1 MEHPSIPFNIRSI
14 VQASNMFFQNE
25 NMRNLNQEKL
35 EMLFWALDRMAIRNT
50 GRTFTRG
57 TYVRFIDYPTTMLV
71 HNLIYNLGYPEDK
84 TTKYFNENV
93 SFDDHGS
100 LIEVREK
107 DTEHLSQVDIM
118 LINKVADHFANFTD
132 EDMHKLMKGYPES
145 SFNGEIVIDMKSFF
159 ENPDIDN
166 DFFFVDD
173 EVLEAARW
181 TYDEIDYLSQS
192 TGVNFHKA

>member
-1 MEHPSIPFNIRSI
+1 MEHSLVPFNIRAI
-14 VQASNMFFQNE
+14 VQASNIFFCNE
-25 NMRNLNQEKL
+25 NMKNLNQEKL

-71 HNLIYNLGYPEDK
+71 HNLIYNFGDPEDK

-118 LINKVADHFANFTD
+118 LINKIADYFANFTD

-192 TGVNFHKA
+192 TGINFHKA

>member
-1 MEHPSIPFNIRSI
+1 MENTSVPHNVKAII
-14 VQASNMFFQNE
+14 QATNMFFQNKT
-25 NMRNLNQEKL
+25 MKNLNQEKL
-35 EMLFWALDRMAIRNT
+35 EMLFWALDRIAIRNT
-50 GRTFTRG
+50 GKTFTRG
-57 TYVRFIDYPTTMLV
+57 TYVRFIDYPTTILV
-71 HNLIYNLGYPEDK
+71 HNLIYNFGDPEDK

-93 SFDDHGS
+93 SFDDHGF

-107 DTEHLSQVDIM
+107 DTGYLSQVDIM
-118 LINKVADHFANFTD
+118 LINKVADYFANFTD
-132 EDMHKLMKGYPES
+132 EDMHKLIKGYPES

-192 TGVNFHKA
+192 TGINFHKA

>member
-1 MEHPSIPFNIRSI
+1 MENTSVPFNIKAI

-25 NMRNLNQEKL
+25 NMKNLNQEKL

-71 HNLIYNLGYPEDK
+71 HNLIYNLGDPEDK

-107 DTEHLSQVDIM
+107 DTEYLSQVDIM
-118 LINKVADHFANFTD
+118 LINKVSDHFANFTD
-132 EDMHKLMKGYPES
+132 EDMHKLMKVYPGS
-145 SFNGEIVIDMKSFF
+145 SLNGEIVIDMKSFF

-173 EVLEAARW
+173 EVFEYSRW
-181 TYDEIDYLSQS
+181 TYDEIVYLSQS
-192 TGVNFHKA
+192 TGINFHKA

>member
-1 MEHPSIPFNIRSI
+1 MENTSVPFNIKAI

-25 NMRNLNQEKL
+25 NMKNLNQEKL

-71 HNLIYNLGYPEDK
+71 HNLIYNLGDPEDK

-93 SFDDHGS
+93 FFDDHGS

-107 DTEHLSQVDIM
+107 DTEYLSQLDIM
-118 LINKVADHFANFTD
+118 LINKVSDHFANFTD
-132 EDMHKLMKGYPES
+132 EDMHKLMKVYPES
-145 SFNGEIVIDMKSFF
+145 SLNGEIVIDMKSFF

-173 EVLEAARW
+173 EVFEYSRW
-181 TYDEIDYLSQS
+181 TYDEIVYLSQS
-192 TGVNFHKA
+192 TGINFHKA